1 MINIIEKVKIDS
13 IAEEVGIECG
23 DKLLSINGNEIKDII
38 DYRFLI
44 ADDYLEIEIQK
55 ADGEIWEIEIEKD
68 YGEELG
74 VEFQQGILDEAR
86 SCRNKCLFCFI
97 DQLPEGM
104 RETLYFKDDDSRLS
118 FLQGNF
124 ITLTNMNDEEIERII
139 NYKISPINIS
149 VHTTNPELRVKM
161 LNNKNAGK
169 LYGRMQR
176 MADAG
181 IKMACQIVLC
191 PGINDGKELERTVND
206 LYKLYPMVE
215 DVAVVPIGITK
226 HRENLPEVKI
236 FNSVTAKQQI
246 EDLDKLQEKFN
257 KEVRSPF
264 VRLADEFY
272 IMANLEIPK
281 SEFYKDFAQLEDGI
295 GMLRMFRNNIENSLE
310 QLSKEHS
317 GIFTFAT
324 GASAYNEIKRAA
336 ELIMS
341 KNKNIDIRVEKIA
354 NEFFGE
360 TITVTGLLTGQD
372 IVKQLKE
379 KELGDYIVLPNNVIK
394 RGYELGEGVENLL
407 LDDYTIDR
415 IEEELG
421 KKIIIVDYTGED
433 LIHLVNK
440 AIKER

>member
-1 MINIIEKVKIDS
+1 MINIIEKVKINS

-23 DKLLSINGNEIKDII
+23 DKLLSINGNKIKDII
-38 DYRFLI
+38 DYRFHI
-44 ADDYLEIEIQK
+44 ADEYLELEIEK
-55 ADGEIWEIEIEKD
+55 KDEEIWEIEIEKD

-74 VEFQQGILDEAR
+74 IEFEQGILDKAR
-86 SCRNKCLFCFI
+86 SCSNKCLFCFI

-124 ITLTNMNDEEIERII
+124 ITLTNMNDEEIDRII
-139 NYKISPINIS
+139 KYKISPINIS

-161 LNNKNAGK
+161 LSNKNAGK
-169 LYGRMQR
+169 LYERMQR
-176 MADAG
+176 MAEAG

-191 PGINDGKELERTVND
+191 PGVNDGKELERTVKD

-215 DVAVVPIGITK
+215 DLAVVPIGITK
-226 HRENLPEVKI
+226 YREHLTKVEI
-236 FNSVTAKQQI
+236 FNRVSASAQLENIK
-246 EDLDKLQEKFN
+246 KLQDKFN
-257 KEVRSPF
+257 EEIGSPF

-272 IMANLEIPK
+272 VMANYEVP
-281 SEFYKDFAQLEDGI
+281 ETDFYNGFDQLEDGI
-295 GMLRMFRNNIENSLE
+295 GMLRMFRNNIENSVEELTKD
-310 QLSKEHS
+310 QS
-317 GIFTFAT
+317 GVFTFAT
-324 GASAYNEIKRAA
+324 GVSSYKEIKKATD
-336 ELIMS
+336 LMMS
-341 KNKNIDIRVEKIA
+341 RNKNIEIRVEKIV

-379 KELGDYIVLPNNVIK
+379 KDLGDFIILPDNVIK
-394 RGYELGEGVENLL
+394 RGYELGEGVDKLL
-407 LDDYTIDR
+407 LDDYTVDR

-433 LIHLVNK
+433 LIHLLNK
-440 AIKER
+440 AMKER